1 MERVPKVGE
10 ILDFYDDGKI
20 SNSRHCKCIVCKVVP
35 FEEAN
40 LENILFAE
48 YYNDLTDNE
57 PPYTLHDIWEMNK
70 KDSDIH
76 EKETDYFIGVAMP
89 EYDEHIIWFARSTD
103 GGWFSIDIQNFWQGG
118 RLDVDGKLTKLLQ

>member
-20 SNSRHCKCIVCKVVP
+20 SNSRHFRGIVCKVVP
-35 FEEAN
+35 FKEAS
-40 LENILFAE
+40 LESILFME
-48 YYNDLTDNE
+48 YYNDSTNYK

-89 EYDEHIIWFARSTD
+89 EYDEHIIWFARSTN